1 MNTMAQPVWQV
12 TPEKLQEAVRRL
24 VAVARPLKIILFGSR
39 ARGEAQPDSDLDLM
53 VVLTKVQDR
62 VAEMV
67 RLNRALR
74 GLVLPVELVVVS
86 QAMFEEWAGY
96 PGNVYAEA
104 QREGQVLY
112 EAA

>member
-1 MNTMAQPVWQV
+1 MNTMAQPAWQV

-39 ARGEAQPDSDLDLM
+39 ARGEAQLDSDLDLM
-53 VVLTKVQDR
+53 VVLAKVQDR

-86 QAMFEEWAGY
+86 QAMFDEWAGY
-96 PGNVYAEA
+96 PGSVYAEA
-104 QREGQVLY
+104 RREGQVLY